1 MPVAY
6 VNDTYLFYHKVGTGL
21 PCLVM
26 HGGLGLDHTY
36 MHPWLD
42 PLGDVLHLV
51 YYDHR
56 GNGRSGR
63 PPLETLTLAQFA
75 ADADAL
81 RTFLGFNKVAVMG
94 HSYGGFIALEYAL
107 RYPECLSHLILIG
120 TAPAFNYGEEIMAN
134 AKRKGATEEMMAVLH
149 APKLTDDAQMKHA
162 LQSIIPLYFYKFDA
176 NLADRLFENTVWSA
190 SAWTRSDQL
199 LPRYNIIP
207 RLSEIC
213 APTLILVGRDDF
225 ICPLSQAQI
234 IHNGIRNSTLA
245 IFEKSGHLPHIEEP
259 GAFFAAVRQW
269 LERTPAHF

>member
-56 GNGRSGR
+56 GNGRSSR
-63 PPLETLTLAQFA
+63 PPLKTLTLAQFA

-81 RTFLGFNKVAVMG
+81 RTSLGFNKVAVMG

-107 RYPECLSHLILIG
+107 RYPEWLSHLILIG
-120 TAPAFNYGEEIMAN
+120 TAPTFNYGEEIMAN
-134 AKRKGATEEMMAVLH
+134 AKRKGATEEMTAVLH
-149 APKLTDDAQMKHA
+149 APELTDDAQMKHA
-162 LQSIIPLYFYKFDA
+162 LQAIIPLYFHKFDA
-176 NLADRLFENTVWSA
+176 NLANRFFENTVWSA

-199 LPRYNIIP
+199 LPGYNIIP
-207 RLSEIC
+207 RLSEIY

-225 ICPLSQAQI
+225 ICPPSQAQI
-234 IHNGIRNSTLA
+234 LHNGIRNSTLV
-245 IFEKSGHLPHIEEP
+245 IFEQSGHLPYIEEP
-259 GAFFAAVRQW
+259 GAFFAAARQW
-269 LERTPAHF
+269 LKRTPVHL